1 MAIKSQNIFFGFFG
15 VHNFISSLSRTMTT
29 SEAAPE
35 ATTAPKPA
43 PEASGTEMLSP
54 NAMARAV
61 LDQAVLER
69 GSQQHQQSSESET
82 LGAQDSNDNKRAR
95 DNDENH
101 DEQDVTKKL
110 KQVWEGNNDKDEAVV
125 ATLALVNKEIES
137 LIRSGL
143 QAYHGWESA
152 KRDLS
157 QAKEELQAKD
167 RELRRLQASEEQS
180 RATITNLLKTV
191 EMTKSNARDASRVIQ
206 VEARL
211 RADLSHLRA
220 ERNEALAEA
229 AQAKRKAELLEEDL
243 RTTKAKHSKVV
254 QEKIKMERDSRA
266 AINLARSLD
275 THASSDCD
283 FYKRKVCY
291 VAIVVLVLVC
301 KIKSSHV
308 SFFSTLRFSLGY
320 GTYKQFADAASF
332 GGRTKASD

>member
-1 MAIKSQNIFFGFFG
+1 
-15 VHNFISSLSRTMTT
+15 MTIV
-29 SEAAPE
+29 
-35 ATTAPKPA
+35 
-43 PEASGTEMLSP
+43 
-54 NAMARAV
+54 N
-61 LDQAVLER
+61 
-69 GSQQHQQSSESET
+69 
-82 LGAQDSNDNKRAR
+82 
-95 DNDENH
+95 NH
-101 DEQDVTKKL
+101 DEQDVKKKL
-110 KQVWEGNNDKDEAVV
+110 KQVWEGTAAKDDAVV

-157 QAKEELQAKD
+157 QAKEEVQAKD
-167 RELRRLQASEEQS
+167 RELRRLVASEEQS

-191 EMTKSNARDASRVIQ
+191 EMTKSNARDASRVVQ

-220 ERNEALAEA
+220 ERNDALAEA

-283 FYKRKVCY
+283 FYKRKVCCGDSN
-291 VAIVVLVLVC
+291 VVLVLM
-301 KIKSSHV
+301 
-308 SFFSTLRFSLGY
+308 
-320 GTYKQFADAASF
+320 
-332 GGRTKASD
+332 